1 MQTCANEFAFCFNSM
16 LAYHDE
22 MISFDRNLPTMKKD
36 KTIDFHI
43 KWVWHAISRMY
54 NIYSAQEDMTMS
66 IGYVLLNIDIEN
78 GTPATKI
85 GPLIGMEPRSLTRML
100 KSLEEKG
107 WIYRETDPNDK
118 RFVNVFL
125 TEVGKEKRNFA
136 RAGVLEFNE
145 RVMQNISKDEL
156 ETFLTV
162 IDKINNLIESNTNEP
177 VHAPI
182 FTKK

>member
-1 MQTCANEFAFCFNSM
+1 M
-16 LAYHDE
+16 
-22 MISFDRNLPTMKKD
+22 RNFTKMKKD
-36 KTIDFHI
+36 KTLDFHI

-54 NIYSAQEDMTMS
+54 NIYAAAEDMTMS

-85 GPLIGMEPRSLTRML
+85 GPQIGMEARSLTRML

-125 TEVGKEKRNFA
+125 TDIGKEKRNFA

-145 RVMQNISKDEL
+145 RLMKTISKEEL
-156 ETFLTV
+156 DTFLKV
-162 IDKINNLIESNTNEP
+162 IEKINTIIESNTHEP
-177 VHAPI
+177 ISATN
-182 FTKK
+182 FE